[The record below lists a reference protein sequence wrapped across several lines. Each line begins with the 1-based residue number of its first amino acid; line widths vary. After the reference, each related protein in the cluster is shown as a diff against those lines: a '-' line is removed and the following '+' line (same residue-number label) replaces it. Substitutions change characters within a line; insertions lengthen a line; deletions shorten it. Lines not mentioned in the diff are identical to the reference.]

1 MNKFLL
7 LTTLSVGTALA
18 CKAENAVPLELMD
31 LSNVTTG
38 WRDVGVN
45 ESCEGN
51 PLRVGRRTWAKG
63 LGVHAPSKAVFDL
76 EGHAVRFE
84 ATVGVDD
91 ESFGTVT
98 FRVLGDGRELWSSGR
113 VSAGDKVRTRD
124 VKVDLA
130 GGQSLTLEVTDFD
143 GNRDGDH
150 ADWLDARVVFRDG
163 AFGSDDPR
171 RTRQLGALTPPAS
184 AAPRINGTSVMGVRP
199 GRPVLW
205 RVPVT
210 GEAPVACT
218 VSGLPE
224 GLSFDP
230 ATRVISGRVPQRG
243 EHALAVTAANAK
255 GKAVRTLTLK
265 VGDAVGLTPSLG
277 WCACGLGEAATADK
291 VKSVAE
297 ALVRSGVADH
307 GWCYVS
313 VADLWQD
320 KARAADGTIRSNARF
335 ADMKGLAD
343 FLHAR
348 GLRLGLGSASAQQTA
363 RGGAGSWL
371 HEEQDARTFAA
382 WGCDAVSYRWTDPG
396 RELGGSGL
404 SRQMLPFLLMG
415 RAVASCGR
423 DMIFA
428 DCQDGANRV
437 ATWGRCVDATSWRV
451 TAPVRESWRQMM
463 GAVNQQR
470 RLWHFSEPGRVNDA
484 GPLFVGCRPLTN
496 APVLTPN
503 ELYTQVSLWT
513 LLASPMT
520 LVCDVENLDPLSLSL
535 LTNDEVLEIAQDP
548 LCAAGARV
556 ASKDRADVWVR
567 PLSDGAFALGLVN
580 RDMKDSEV
588 AADLAALGFEGSWMV
603 RDCWRQ
609 TDEGVV
615 TGRYAKSVPGHATHL
630 ARLTPRPGAR
640 LRGEVRDVRDAD
652 WLDIFAAGR

>member
-1 MNKFLL
+1 MNKFL
-7 LTTLSVGTALA
+7 LTTLSVVTSLA
-18 CKAENAVPLELMD
+18 CKAENVTPLDLMD

-51 PLRVGRRTWAKG
+51 PLRVGSRTWTKG

-76 EGHAVRFE
+76 EGNAVRFE

-98 FRVLGDGRELWSSGR
+98 FRVLGDGKELWNSGR
-113 VSAGDKVRTRD
+113 VSARDKVRTRD
-124 VKVDLA
+124 VKVGLA
-130 GGQSLTLEVTDFD
+130 GVQSLTLEVTDFD

-150 ADWLDARVVFRDG
+150 ADWLDARVIFKDG
-163 AFGSDDPR
+163 AYGSDDPR
-171 RTRQLGALTPPAS
+171 QTRQLGALTPSVAAS
-184 AAPRINGTSVMGVRP
+184 PRINGPSVIGARP

-224 GLSFDP
+224 GLAFDP
-230 ATRVISGRVPQRG
+230 ATRILSGSVSQRG
-243 EHALAVTAANAK
+243 EYALKVTAGNAK
-255 GKAVRTLTLK
+255 GKAVRTLSLK

-277 WCACGLGEAATADK
+277 WCACGLGEAVSADK
-291 VKSVAE
+291 VEAAAE
-297 ALVRSGVADH
+297 ALVRSGLADH

-320 KARAADGTIRSNARF
+320 KSRSADGTIRPNANF
-335 ADMKGLAD
+335 ADVKGLAD

-348 GLRLGLGSASAQQTA
+348 GLKLGLGSVTSLETA

-382 WGCDAVSYRWTDPG
+382 WGCDAVTYRWVDPG

-423 DMIFA
+423 DMLFA
-428 DCQDGANRV
+428 VCQDGVNRV

-451 TAPVRESWRQMM
+451 SGPVRPVWRQVT
-463 GAVNQQR
+463 GAINRQCR
-470 RLWHFSEPGRVNDA
+470 FWHFSEPGRVNDA
-484 GPLFVGCRPLTN
+484 GPLFVGCSPMPN
-496 APVLTPN
+496 APRLTPN
-503 ELYTQVSLWT
+503 ELYTQVSVWS
-513 LLASPMT
+513 LLSSPLT
-520 LVCDVENLDPLSLSL
+520 LVCDVERLDPLSIGI
-535 LTNDEVLEIAQDP
+535 LTNDEVLEIGQDP

-556 ASKDRADVWVR
+556 ASKGRSDVWVK
-567 PLSDGAFALGLVN
+567 PLADGSFALGLVN

-588 AADLAALGFEGSWMV
+588 AADLVALGFEGSWKV

-609 TDEGVV
+609 ADEGVV
-615 TGRYAKSVPGHATHL
+615 TGRYAKGVPGHATHL
-630 ARLTPRPGAR
+630 VRLTPQPGAK
-640 LRGEVRDVRDAD
+640 LRGDVRDVRDCD